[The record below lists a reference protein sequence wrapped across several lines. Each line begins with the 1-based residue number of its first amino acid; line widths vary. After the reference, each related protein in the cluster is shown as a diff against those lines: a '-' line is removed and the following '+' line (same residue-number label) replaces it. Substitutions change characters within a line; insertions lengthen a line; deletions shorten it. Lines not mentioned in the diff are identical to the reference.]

1 MKDLISLISKLI
13 TTIGQALLVLWK
25 VIKYLIKK
33 FWIFLVAVI
42 SAILSIFIIKK
53 VKNKDGEVRT

>member
-13 TTIGQALLVLWK
+13 TTIGQGILVLWK

>member
-1 MKDLISLISKLI
+1 MKDFISLLSKLI